1 MFLMDW
7 WYSALASLGM
17 LRYVAMRMPESRKEW
32 RGSGTISITLYYN
45 KWQTVQSV
53 PFVVHSHDDREESL
67 ASLTRCSTRL

>member
-32 RGSGTISITLYYN
+32 RGSGTISILYYN

-53 PFVVHSHDDREESL
+53 PFVVLSHDDGEESL
-67 ASLTRCSTRL
+67 ASLPRCSKRL